1 MDSSYDEL
9 LHDYK
14 LKQKMIMKSLE
25 AGKGLMVLVIN
36 AVQKNSKAKDGE
48 MQRPKEQRLSKLYTD
63 FEYITH
69 VSNQYAPD
77 EQ

>member
-1 MDSSYDEL
+1 MDSSYNEL

-14 LKQKMIMKSLE
+14 LKQQMIMKSLE

-36 AVQKNSKAKDGE
+36 VVQENSKAKDGE
-48 MQRPKEQRLSKLYTD
+48 TQRQKEQRLYTD